1 MLARLIVNFKFSLV
15 NPAFKVLIC
24 FYDNVIFVTGMNKA
38 LLSAIGLVTLVGMVA
53 SPVYATTYYGPSFGT
68 TPGAIPPGGTANIV
82 LSTGSNTS
90 FVAPPS
96 GSTHGCTP
104 GTVCVY
110 PLQACTNPSA
120 FYFSVHQIT
129 VKDPN
134 NNDYMLGSATT
145 SGMAWPVIFGGPVGQ
160 TTANGFADALNVT
173 IGDSFSIPFGPGAGG
188 FSFTSLLGN
197 PPNNVSPAGP
207 YYWWTVAGNVNG
219 ADLRLDQHPT
229 INPTAVSGVYQFDVE
244 GTVVCSGSDI
254 TVTSTLF
261 FDAGHG
267 ITVPEFAGPMMATVA
282 IAFVGMAIL
291 LRRNGIRA

>member
-1 MLARLIVNFKFSLV
+1 MLVYLNLKFSLV
-15 NPAFKVLIC
+15 NLAFSACIC
-24 FYDNVIFVTGMNKA
+24 CFAHFSSVTRMNKA
-38 LLSAIGLVTLVGMVA
+38 LLTAIGLVTLVGMVA
-53 SPVYATTYYGPSFGT
+53 SPAYATTYYGPSYAT
-68 TPGAIPPGGTANIV
+68 SPGAIPPGGTANII

-104 GTVCVY
+104 GQVCLY

-129 VKDPN
+129 VKDAN
-134 NNDYMLGSATT
+134 NNNYMLGSATA

-160 TTANGFADALNVT
+160 TTANGFADALNGT
-173 IGDSFSIPFGPGAGG
+173 IGDSFSLPFGPGAGG

-197 PPNNVSPAGP
+197 PPNNVSPEGP

-219 ADLRLDQHPT
+219 ADLRLDQHPS
-229 INPTAVSGVYQFDVE
+229 INPTAISGTYDVDVE
-244 GTVVCSGSDI
+244 GTVVCSGSDV
-254 TVTSTLF
+254 TVTATLF

-267 ITVPEFAGPMMATVA
+267 FTVPEFAGPMMATVA

-291 LRRNGIRA
+291 LRRNSIRA

>member
-1 MLARLIVNFKFSLV
+1 
-15 NPAFKVLIC
+15 
-24 FYDNVIFVTGMNKA
+24 MNKT
-38 LLSAIGLVTLVGMVA
+38 LLSAIGLIVLAGMVG
-53 SPVYATTYYGPSFGT
+53 SPAYATTYYGPSFQV
-68 TPGAIPPGGTANIV
+68 TPASISPGGTANII

-90 FVAPPS
+90 FVAPPA
-96 GSTHGCTP
+96 GSTHSCLP
-104 GTVCVY
+104 GQVCVY

-129 VKDPN
+129 VTDAN
-134 NNDYMLGSATT
+134 NNEYMLGSATT
-145 SGMAWPVIFGGPVGQ
+145 SGMAWPAGFGGPAGQ
-160 TTANGFADALNVT
+160 TTANGFADALNGT
-173 IGDSFSIPFGPGAGG
+173 IGDSFSLPFGPGAGG

-229 INPTAVSGVYQFDVE
+229 INPTAVAGAYDVDIE
-244 GTVVCSGSDI
+244 GTVVCGSTDI
-254 TVTSTLF
+254 TETVTLF

-267 ITVPEFAGPMMATVA
+267 FSVPEFAGPMMATVA